1 MIERDRLEAL
11 TELMVELEMDLDRSD
26 VLTGRH
32 RRGLAPW
39 VRILIA
45 LVALLALSNL
55 YFVNDLTDEVRVV
68 ITRMQEMNRLF
79 TRVSE
84 RMDEMSVEV
93 GAIER
98 NVFLLPV
105 VAEQMGEMASHVRSM
120 EQSVASMGQ
129 ATGRLD
135 GSVAAMKTSVH
146 EMAVRFH
153 GLNQRIGAM
162 SIDVDQMAR
171 PLP

>member
-1 MIERDRLEAL
+1 MIERDRIEAL

-26 VLTGRH
+26 LLSGRH
-32 RRGLAPW
+32 RRGVALW
-39 VRILIA
+39 VRIVIG

-55 YFVNDLTDEVRVV
+55 YFVNDLTDEVRLV
-68 ITRMQEMNRLF
+68 ITRMQEMNQLF

-84 RMDEMSVEV
+84 RMDQMSVEV
-93 GAIER
+93 NAIER
-98 NVFLLPV
+98 NVFLMPV
-105 VAEQMGEMASHVRSM
+105 ISEQMREMASHVQVI
-120 EQSVASMGQ
+120 EQSVASMAQ

-135 GSVAAMKTSVH
+135 NSVAVINTSVH

-153 GLNQRIGAM
+153 GLNQRVGAM
-162 SIDVDQMAR
+162 GADVDQMAR